1 VLLLVRCNGSQTNSV
16 LFKLVKVYQDPI
28 PGPRPGRSAAEEV
41 LVHMMF
47 ALIKYQYGQRN
58 NDQSMLDES
67 MNHFNYS
74 LRFYGDLIKGQTLQ
88 DVQAM
93 VLICLQVRGFPK
105 PGAAWFCGKLA
116 LTAAV
121 EIGLNRSAAAWATI
135 DPRKMTFHE
144 TEMRKR
150 VFWALYGLVVGLSGR
165 LGRPMP
171 LRLSD
176 IDVEFPQ
183 PVHDYLPEETNL
195 NEFRK
200 CSFHVGIAIDK
211 LLALS
216 GDLYGTFYSLLG
228 SLPQNYEADV
238 ARLEADLHTWRNSVH
253 PDIQD
258 PSRATEEHH
267 IHALYLRLY
276 ELEYQFLLRHPLILP
291 PNDPERFKE
300 HLNYSRDLM
309 SQTISVLTELRET
322 KSLDVPWYA
331 VTVFL
336 AMVFTTLF
344 AEDQRQDGITESEL
358 DKLKVEMDLWLGIF
372 ESIGIALGKYN
383 E

>member
-1 VLLLVRCNGSQTNSV
+1 VC
-16 LFKLVKVYQDPI
+16 FKLTKVYQDPSQ
-28 PGPRPGRSAAEEV
+28 GPRPGLSSAEEV

-47 ALIKYQYGQRN
+47 ALIKYQYGLRN
-58 NDQSMLDES
+58 GEQNLLDES
-67 MNHFNYS
+67 MKHFNYS
-74 LRFYGDLIKGQTLQ
+74 LRFYGDLVKGQTLQ
-88 DVQAM
+88 DIQAM
-93 VLICLQVRGFPK
+93 VMIALHVRGFPK
-105 PGAAWFCGKLA
+105 PGAAWYCGKLA
-116 LTAAV
+116 LSAAV
-121 EIGLNRSAAAWATI
+121 EIGLNRSAAAWAAI
-135 DPRKMTFHE
+135 DPRKMTVHE
-144 TEMRKR
+144 IEMRKR

-176 IDVEFPQ
+176 IDIEFPQ
-183 PVHDYLPEETNL
+183 PIPDNLPDEDDDS
-195 NEFRK
+195 EFRK

-216 GDLYGTFYSLLG
+216 GDLYSTFYSLLG

-238 ARLEADLHTWRNSVH
+238 ARLEADLRTWRSSVH

-258 PSRATEEHH
+258 PSRATGEHH
-267 IHALYLRLY
+267 IYALYLRLY

-291 PNDPERFKE
+291 PSDPERFKE
-300 HLNYSRDLM
+300 HLNSSRDLM
-309 SQTISVLTELRET
+309 TQTIGVLSELRDA

-344 AEDQRQDGITESEL
+344 AEDHRQDEITEVEL
-358 DKLKVEMDLWLGIF
+358 EKLKVEMNLWLGIF
-372 ESIGIALGKYN
+372 ENIGIALGKFY
-383 E
+383 EVIVLAPF

>member
-1 VLLLVRCNGSQTNSV
+1 MLILSAL
-16 LFKLVKVYQDPI
+16 KLTKVYQDPA
-28 PGPRPGRSAAEEV
+28 PGPRPGRTAAEEV

-47 ALIKYQYGQRN
+47 SLIKYEYGLRN
-58 NDQSMLDES
+58 HDQTMLDES
-67 MNHFNYS
+67 MKHFNYS
-74 LRFYGDLIKGQTLQ
+74 LRFYGDLVKGRTLQ

-93 VLICLQVRGFPK
+93 VLIALQVRGFPK
-105 PGAAWFCGKLA
+105 PGAAWYCGKLA
-116 LTAAV
+116 LTSAI
-121 EIGLNRSAAAWATI
+121 EIGLNRSAAAWAAI
-135 DPRKMTFHE
+135 DPRKMDFHE

-150 VFWALYGLVVGLSGR
+150 VFWAVYGLMVGLSGR

-176 IDVEFPQ
+176 IDIEFPQ
-183 PVHDYLPEETNL
+183 PVHDYLPDETNL
-195 NEFRK
+195 EEPLK
-200 CSFHVGIAIDK
+200 CSFHVGIAICK

-216 GDLYGTFYSLLG
+216 GDLYSTFYSLLG

-238 ARLEADLHTWRNSVH
+238 ARLEADLRTWRSSVH

-258 PSRATEEHH
+258 PSRATGKLH

-300 HLNYSRDLM
+300 HLSGSRDLM
-309 SQTISVLTELRET
+309 TQTVSVLSELKDA

-344 AEDQRQDGITESEL
+344 AEDQRQEEITEPEL
-358 DKLKVEMDLWLGIF
+358 EKLKAEMDLWLGVF
-372 ESIGIALGKYN
+372 ENIGVALGKDIYLPVLAPF
-383 E
+383 